1 MVKTVYKLM
10 LLPIVLAFAG
20 SSYASDITRL
30 KCSGTA
36 EYFSPSTG
44 YERRYQLT
52 MNVEVQGAGSF
63 HWITGSSSEMS
74 FTVRNPAPPIFSD
87 SKVTWNKET
96 WFIFN
101 SADNRAG
108 KLATEFVEIDRITG
122 QIKYQKMGFSKFD
135 SMFTGTC
142 EKIANKNKF

>member
-1 MVKTVYKLM
+1 M

-20 SSYASDITRL
+20 NLYASDITRL
-30 KCSGTA
+30 KCPGTA
-36 EYFSPSTG
+36 EFFSPSTG
-44 YERRYQLT
+44 YERRYRLT
-52 MNVEVQGAGSF
+52 MNVEVQKSGSYYRIAGSS
-63 HWITGSSSEMS
+63 GEMS
-74 FTVRNPAPPIFSD
+74 FGVSNPAPPYISE

-101 SADNRAG
+101 TATNRAG
-108 KLATEFVEIDRITG
+108 ELATEFVDIDRITG
-122 QIKYQKMGFSKFD
+122 QIKYQKMGFSKID